1 MSRAL
6 LRGLTLSILAWTL
19 PVSAQPTYA
28 TQPGWELVL
37 PEDPDGYSF
46 LTAATAFPAATS
58 RFVDGYWLA
67 GRLLAAHGKKLFLQ
81 ETFGLSDF
89 AVVATL
95 DANMD
100 PSFVK
105 VSPDG
110 EWIAIGVGHGQPL
123 HVAPASLLSTATP
136 PNLSTHPAVSS
147 FSANYYD
154 AVFRDSRHL
163 FINGGWGSGS
173 GIYVLDTQA
182 GPGAAIL
189 PLFDDIPG
197 ASAGLAFDHDGNL
210 ITGVGWGATRT
221 GELRIVPAAL
231 IDAAL
236 AGETV
241 ISYEDDGLLLAH
253 HVLSAAHLAVDA
265 EGNLFV
271 GGGDVFGSTGEF
283 GYAALISSE
292 VLGRVLD
299 GGPPLDPD
307 DDHELVRIA
316 PDPCAN
322 DDTVSIVYV
331 DAVEMAIVSANL
343 ASLPPNCAA
352 TDWSYGPTPV
362 VAHFPPDAPDDDGD
376 GIPNGMDPDHSPRQF
391 LDQAYFSRFVDAFGA
406 TSDDPGFD
414 PALDLDDDGAI
425 GWGDYALVR
434 DHWGAPRWR

>member
-197 ASAGLAFDHDGNL
+197 AAYWTPALTTVRMDFAGLGRACFRAA
-210 ITGVGWGATRT
+210 VA
-221 GELRIVPAAL
+221 ELNGQEQPVP
-231 IDAAL
+231 
-236 AGETV
+236 
-241 ISYEDDGLLLAH
+241 
-253 HVLSAAHLAVDA
+253 
-265 EGNLFV
+265 
-271 GGGDVFGSTGEF
+271 
-283 GYAALISSE
+283 
-292 VLGRVLD
+292 
-299 GGPPLDPD
+299 
-307 DDHELVRIA
+307 ELVPPTLVVRESTA
-316 PDPCAN
+316 P
-322 DDTVSIVYV
+322 
-331 DAVEMAIVSANL
+331 
-343 ASLPPNCAA
+343 PP
-352 TDWSYGPTPV
+352 
-362 VAHFPPDAPDDDGD
+362 H
-376 GIPNGMDPDHSPRQF
+376 I
-391 LDQAYFSRFVDAFGA
+391 
-406 TSDDPGFD
+406 
-414 PALDLDDDGAI
+414 
-425 GWGDYALVR
+425 
-434 DHWGAPRWR
+434 

>member
-1 MSRAL
+1 M
-6 LRGLTLSILAWTL
+6 
-19 PVSAQPTYA
+19 
-28 TQPGWELVL
+28 
-37 PEDPDGYSF
+37 
-46 LTAATAFPAATS
+46 
-58 RFVDGYWLA
+58 
-67 GRLLAAHGKKLFLQ
+67 
-81 ETFGLSDF
+81 
-89 AVVATL
+89 
-95 DANMD
+95 
-100 PSFVK
+100 
-105 VSPDG
+105 
-110 EWIAIGVGHGQPL
+110 
-123 HVAPASLLSTATP
+123 
-136 PNLSTHPAVSS
+136 
-147 FSANYYD
+147 
-154 AVFRDSRHL
+154 
-163 FINGGWGSGS
+163 
-173 GIYVLDTQA
+173 
-182 GPGAAIL
+182 
-189 PLFDDIPG
+189 
-197 ASAGLAFDHDGNL
+197 
-210 ITGVGWGATRT
+210 
-221 GELRIVPAAL
+221 
-231 IDAAL
+231 
-236 AGETV
+236 
-241 ISYEDDGLLLAH
+241 
-253 HVLSAAHLAVDA
+253 
-265 EGNLFV
+265 

-362 VAHFPPDAPDDDGD
+362 VAPK
-376 GIPNGMDPDHSPRQF
+376 PNHSPRQF